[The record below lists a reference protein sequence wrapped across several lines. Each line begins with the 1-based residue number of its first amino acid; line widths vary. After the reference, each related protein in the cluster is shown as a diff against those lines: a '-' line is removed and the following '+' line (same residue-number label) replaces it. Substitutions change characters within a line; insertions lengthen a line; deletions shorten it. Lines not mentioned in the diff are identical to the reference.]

1 MSSLFL
7 AEGDSEM
14 DETIAAYQE
23 KEKYFQFRDK
33 KHVPNIKQIFFH
45 FSDKASKHEWGSS
58 LSYLMHSFCYIPR
71 IHGFPE

>member
-45 FSDKASKHEWGSS
+45 FSDKASKHE
-58 LSYLMHSFCYIPR
+58 
-71 IHGFPE
+71 